1 MHHIDDS
8 TINEYLDFALS
19 ATRRAEVEAHLA
31 TCPACATRL
40 TALRALF
47 ASIAAL
53 PDSPLERDLS
63 PAILNSIKHVPAS
76 RPALAPAIR
85 LVFAAQAVFAFIA
98 LAVVI
103 PFAITLFPTETAAQF
118 TEQASA
124 DLAQLV
130 EAFSS
135 QGSTTLTALE
145 TTFANLTITPEL
157 SLPALPMYALLAA
170 LAAAT
175 LLFIIGNGLLLR
187 TTPRVERGH

>member
-63 PAILNSIKHVPAS
+63 PAILNAIKRVPTS
-76 RPALAPAIR
+76 QPALAPAIR
-85 LVFAAQAVFAFIA
+85 LVFAAQAILALIA
-98 LAVVI
+98 LAIAI
-103 PFAITLFPTETAAQF
+103 PFAITVFPAGTVAQL
-118 TEQASA
+118 TRQASTEV
-124 DLAQLV
+124 AQLG
-130 EAFSS
+130 EAFSA
-135 QGSTTLTALE
+135 QWSTTLIALDSTLTSLTA
-145 TTFANLTITPEL
+145 TPEL
-157 SLPALPMYALLAA
+157 SLPTLPMYALIAA

-175 LLFIIGNGLLLR
+175 LLFIVGNGVLLR
-187 TTPRVERGH
+187 PTSRVARR